1 MNPRFARCTQP
12 HTRASREPVNLVG
25 VPIRCCPGFL
35 AAFAR
40 ARRLRPRVPLAVW
53 RKVAERAVGPNQ
65 WAITARHLCDAAG
78 DEMRAA
84 RRPNSNRGGYL
95 QLSVERLGA
104 FLAPRPSLAHQ
115 LRHLNGNKL
124 DNRAVNL
131 AWGTAQE
138 NIDDRERH
146 GTTARGE
153 RVGTA
158 VLTAKEVAAI
168 KRGLVGGASKA
179 SLARAFGVSWPC
191 IDHIARGDNW
201 NHVTAED

>member
-1 MNPRFARCTQP
+1 M
-12 HTRASREPVNLVG
+12 
-25 VPIRCCPGFL
+25 
-35 AAFAR
+35 
-40 ARRLRPRVPLAVW
+40 VW
-53 RKVAERAVGPNQ
+53 RRVAERAVGPNQ

-95 QLSVERLGA
+95 QLSV
-104 FLAPRPSLAHQ
+104 
-115 LRHLNGNKL
+115 
-124 DNRAVNL
+124 
-131 AWGTAQE
+131 
-138 NIDDRERH
+138 
-146 GTTARGE
+146 E

>member
-1 MNPRFARCTQP
+1 M
-12 HTRASREPVNLVG
+12 TRATSYAAGTRTVGRVVDLRELDGVDVRPVPFALDH
-25 VPIRCCPGFL
+25 F
-35 AAFAR
+35 AAADGRVFSCAR
-40 ARRLRPRVPLAVW
+40 AGVLR
-53 RKVAERAVGPNQ
+53 E
-65 WAITARHLCDAAG
+65 
-78 DEMRAA
+78 

-95 QLSVERLGA
+95 QLSVERLGAFRRYTVGSFVAAA

>member
-104 FLAPRPSLAHQ
+104 FRRYTVGSFVAAAFLAPRPSLAHQ

-131 AWGTAQE
+131 AWGV
-138 NIDDRERH
+138 DDRALRD
-146 GTTARGE
+146 GD
-153 RVGTA
+153 
-158 VLTAKEVAAI
+158 EVAF
-168 KRGLVGGASKA
+168 LPPVSGG
-179 SLARAFGVSWPC
+179 
-191 IDHIARGDNW
+191 
-201 NHVTAED
+201 